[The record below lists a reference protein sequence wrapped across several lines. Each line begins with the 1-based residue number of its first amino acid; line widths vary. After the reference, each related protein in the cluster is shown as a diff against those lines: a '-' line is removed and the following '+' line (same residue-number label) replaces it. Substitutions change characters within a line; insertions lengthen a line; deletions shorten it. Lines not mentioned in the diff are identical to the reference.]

1 MKNYFLF
8 LALILLTATCKPKDK
23 QKEVIEP
30 DPTTVVN
37 PLKEGKVEII
47 TKSMEF
53 FSADTLY
60 SGWNTLFYE
69 NQSQEVHFV
78 LMDLY
83 PDGKDISNTRNELL
97 PPFDEGMKQIM
108 QGNMDKAMEAFNE
121 IPEWYFQVKFMGGTG
136 LISPKHTAKSTI
148 YLEPG
153 LYTMEC
159 YVKMFNG
166 EWHTSHGMLKQIIV
180 KEEATEMEPP
190 TASISVDISSTDGLV
205 VHDSI
210 TSGKQTFQTNFI
222 DQKIYEHFVGHDVNL
237 VRYEDGADLDSL
249 IQWMSWMNPKG
260 LITPSPEGF
269 TFLGGMNNL
278 SAGEKGFFEADL
290 SPGNYVLISEVPAAN
305 EKKLIYNFSI
315 TP

>member
-1 MKNYFLF
+1 MKNYFL
-8 LALILLTATCKPKDK
+8 LLLLIVLSVSCKSKEKEKDAVVTAPE
-23 QKEVIEP
+23 EVI
-30 DPTTVVN
+30 D
-37 PLKEGKVEII
+37 PLKEGQVEII

-83 PDGKDISNTRNELL
+83 PEGKDISNTKNELL

-108 QGNMDKAMEAFNE
+108 LGDMDKAMEAFGA
-121 IPEWYFQVKFMGGTG
+121 IPEWYFEVKFMGGTG
-136 LISPKHTAKSTI
+136 LISPKHTAKSTV

-166 EWHTSHGMLKQIIV
+166 EWHTSHGMLKQLIV
-180 KEEATEMEPP
+180 LEETTNLEPP
-190 TASISVDISSTDGLV
+190 RPDIAIDISSTEGLV
-205 VHDSI
+205 VNDSI
-210 TSGKQTFQTNFI
+210 SSGKQIFQTNFI
-222 DQKIYEHFVGHDVNL
+222 DQKTYEHFVGHDVNL
-237 VRYEDGADLDSL
+237 VRYENGAVMDSL
-249 IQWMSWMNPKG
+249 IQWMNWMKPKG
-260 LITPSPEGF
+260 LSTPSPEGF

-278 SAGEKGFFEADL
+278 SEGEKGFFEAEL
-290 SPGNYVLISEVPAAN
+290 SPGNYVLISEVPAAD
-305 EKKLIYNFSI
+305 EKKLLYSFSI
-315 TP
+315 K

>member
-8 LALILLTATCKPKDK
+8 LVLILLTVSCKSKEK
-23 QKEVIEP
+23 QNEAIEP
-30 DPTTVVN
+30 TLEEAVD
-37 PLKEGKVEII
+37 PLKDGQVEII

-83 PDGKDISNTRNELL
+83 PEGKDINNTKNELL

-108 QGNMDKAMEAFNE
+108 HGDMDKAMEVFGE

-136 LISPKHTAKSTI
+136 LISPKHTAKSTV

-166 EWHTSHGMLKQIIV
+166 EWHTSHGMIKQIIV
-180 KEEATEMEPP
+180 QEETTDLDQP
-190 TASISVDISSTDGLV
+190 TASISVDISSTEGIV

-210 TSGKQTFQTNFI
+210 TSGNQIFQTNFI

-237 VRYEDGADLDSL
+237 VRYETGANLDSL
-249 IQWMSWMNPKG
+249 IQWMNWMDPKG

-278 SAGEKGFFEADL
+278 SEGEKGFFEADL
-290 SPGNYVLISEVPAAN
+290 TPGNYVLISEVPAAD
-305 EKKLIYNFSI
+305 EKKLLYSFTIN
-315 TP
+315 